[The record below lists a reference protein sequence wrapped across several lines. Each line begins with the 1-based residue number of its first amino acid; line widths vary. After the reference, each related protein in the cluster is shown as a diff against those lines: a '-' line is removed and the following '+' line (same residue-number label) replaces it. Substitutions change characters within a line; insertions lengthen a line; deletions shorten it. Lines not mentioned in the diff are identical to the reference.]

1 MKFLVIYPAREKSV
15 LGFAFF
21 AALQMSQVLQS
32 RNSSQLLIDSAYQF
46 LETMHIFFFIFFL
59 FSSLRSPRS
68 SDTNKCELYIHL
80 ELGEYQKHLVPY
92 LLYLAPFQAAD

>member
-1 MKFLVIYPAREKSV
+1 
-15 LGFAFF
+15 
-21 AALQMSQVLQS
+21 MSQAFQS

-46 LETMHIFFFIFFL
+46 LETMHKFFSFLFFFFSFFT
-59 FSSLRSPRS
+59 SLRSPRS

-80 ELGEYQKHLVPY
+80 ELGEHQKHLVPY